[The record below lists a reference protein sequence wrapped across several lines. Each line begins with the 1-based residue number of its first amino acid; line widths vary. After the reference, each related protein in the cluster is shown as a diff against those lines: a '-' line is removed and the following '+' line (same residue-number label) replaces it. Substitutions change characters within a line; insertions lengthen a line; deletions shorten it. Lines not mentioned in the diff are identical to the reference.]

1 MNYDT
6 IWQIFVENVMFKIY
20 PNHIEV
26 NNLLMTLKNDFQFN
40 TFKEENYADRHGY
53 VFKTMYEATSQ
64 VGQRDIEVTFMNPLK
79 THKNQQQLK
88 HKIAKLVFVDNEV
101 QVFNSDK
108 IRNDVRSIVRML
120 ETMYTPNF
128 DKITEIMDWFI
139 DVGTQAGVINVVDKK
154 YYKKSI
160 ESHILSNHYDKK
172 IHMTDQNI
180 ADVYFNN
187 VLQKGDGIQAKHFK
201 KSYINVDVI
210 YLVHSDNTMHPY
222 FKLRLPYFENKKI
235 SCVLSMTGDK
245 GYFFLDDNHLEKY
258 HIDQQTPEALNE
270 SNINDMFTQL
280 FEKQIKST
288 IAARLKI
295 SKTDLKDLTINDL
308 KEYFVL
314 VEMVNI

>member
-1 MNYDT
+1 
-6 IWQIFVENVMFKIY
+6 MFKIY

-40 TFKEENYADRHGY
+40 AFKEENYADRHGY

-64 VGQRDIEVTFMNPLK
+64 AGQRDLEVIFLNPLK
-79 THKNQQQLK
+79 THKNQTQQK

-101 QVFNSDK
+101 QVFNSEK
-108 IRNDVRSIVRML
+108 IRNDAQTIVRML

-128 DKITEIMDWFI
+128 DRITEIMDWFI

-154 YYKKSI
+154 YYKKSM
-160 ESHILSNHYDKK
+160 ESHILAHYYDNK
-172 IHMTDQNI
+172 IHITDQNI

-187 VLQKGDGIQAKHFK
+187 VLQKGEGIQSKHFK
-201 KSYINVDVI
+201 KSYINVDLI
-210 YLVHSDNTMHPY
+210 YMVHSDNTMHPY

-245 GYFFLDDNHLEKY
+245 CYFFLDDGHLDKY
-258 HIDQQTPEALNE
+258 NIDQQTPEALTE
-270 SNINDMFTQL
+270 CNIKDLFTQL
-280 FEKQIKST
+280 FENQIKNTIST
-288 IAARLKI
+288 RLKI

-308 KEYFVL
+308 KEYFIL

>member
-1 MNYDT
+1 
-6 IWQIFVENVMFKIY
+6 MFEIY
-20 PNHIEV
+20 PNHLEV
-26 NNLLMTLKNDFQFN
+26 NHFLKTFQNDFKFSA
-40 TFKEENYADRHGY
+40 FKEENKADRHGY
-53 VFKTMYEATSQ
+53 VFKTVYTATSQ
-64 VGQRDIEVTFMNPLK
+64 AGQRDVEVSFNNPSR
-79 THKNQQQLK
+79 THKNTTQVK

-108 IRNDVRSIVRML
+108 IRNDARTIVHLL
-120 ETMYTPNF
+120 ESMYTPNF

-139 DVGTQAGVINVVDKK
+139 YVGTQAGVINVVDKK
-154 YYKKSI
+154 YYKKSMD
-160 ESHILSNHYDKK
+160 SHILAYSHDTK

-187 VLQKGDGIQAKHFK
+187 ILQKGEGIQSKHFK

-235 SCVLSMTGDK
+235 SCVLSMTGNK
-245 GYFFLDDNHLEKY
+245 AYFFLDDGHLEKY
-258 HIDQQTPEALNE
+258 HIDLQIPETLNE
-270 SNINDMFTQL
+270 TNIHDMFTQL

-295 SKTDLKDLTINDL
+295 SKADLKDLTINDL